1 VILLIGGMSVTITGG
16 LLFAV
21 SAKLLPYYENGFYGL
36 LLVVF
41 ALQFM
46 MLGKTPLGDMK
57 RSGGVLFSAPCFSQS
72 YKSFLSCSTDG
83 ASILD

>member
-1 VILLIGGMSVTITGG
+1 MILLIGGMSVTITGG

-41 ALQFM
+41 ALEFM
-46 MLGKTPLGDMK
+46 MLGEN
-57 RSGGVLFSAPCFSQS
+57 AP
-72 YKSFLSCSTDG
+72 G
-83 ASILD
+83 